1 MPVFNVIRK
10 PGISETT
17 MSQDRHYQDTIE
29 YLYALQKHGIKLA
42 LSNSFKLMEIMG
54 NPHQKFR
61 SVHVAGTNGKGSTS
75 AFIAAMLRSAGYRVG
90 LYTSPHL
97 VSFTERIRIDGVR
110 IPERTVVELAR
121 RVREGSHQVS
131 PDKAGAFSPTFF
143 EVTTAMAFTY
153 FAEEGVD
160 IAVIEVGMG
169 GRLDSTNVITPLAS
183 VVTNIDIEHVE
194 FLGNTLAQI
203 AAEKAGIIKP
213 GVPVVTGVVQPEV
226 VRVVEEEA
234 SIKRATVYRLSRDF
248 HAEPV
253 SAGREQVFRY
263 RGTGASYENIR
274 IGMLG
279 RYQVDNAC
287 LALATIECL
296 RSAGI
301 VVDESA
307 VRQGLAGAAWEGRL
321 ERVARGPDI
330 YLDGAH
336 NPASAKKLAAAV
348 GELKSSYRRLILV
361 IGILGDKDWRG
372 IISELAPLAAQ
383 VIVTKPHYSRAMD
396 VQSLAA
402 EVRSMHGAVDSADTV
417 AAAITR
423 AREISSPDDLV
434 LITGSLYVVGDAR
447 AFFFADAAPSNAIS
461 GLKG

>member
-1 MPVFNVIRK
+1 
-10 PGISETT
+10 
-17 MSQDRHYQDTIE
+17 MSQDRLYQETIE
-29 YLYALQKHGIKLA
+29 YLHALQKHGIKLA

-54 NPHQKFR
+54 DPHRKFR

-75 AFIAAMLRSAGYRVG
+75 AFIASMLRSAGYRVG

-110 IPERTVVELAR
+110 IPERAVVELAQ
-121 RVREGSHQVS
+121 RVREGYRHAS
-131 PDKAGAFSPTFF
+131 PGQAEAFSPTFF
-143 EVTTAMAFTY
+143 EVATAIAFTY

-194 FLGNTLAQI
+194 FLGSTLAQI

-226 VRVVEEEA
+226 IKVIEEEA
-234 SIKRATVYRLSRDF
+234 SAKNAALYRLSEDF

-253 SAGREQVFRY
+253 SAQREQVFHY
-263 RGTGASYENIR
+263 RGISVSYDTIR
-274 IGMLG
+274 ISMLG

-296 RSAGI
+296 RSAGL

-307 VRQGLAGAAWEGRL
+307 ARQGLAGAAWEGRL
-321 ERVARGPDI
+321 ERVARDPDI

-348 GELKSSYRRLILV
+348 RDLKSSYARLILV
-361 IGILGDKDWRG
+361 IGILGDKDFQG
-372 IISELAPLAAQ
+372 IISELVPLAAH
-383 VIVTKPHYSRAMD
+383 VIVTKPQYSRAMD

-402 EVRSMHGAVDSADTV
+402 KVRTLHGAVDSDDTV
-417 AAAITR
+417 AGAVAR

-434 LITGSLYVVGDAR
+434 LVTGSLYVVGDAR
-447 AFFFADAAPSNAIS
+447 AFLCADAGLSGALS